1 MKAKWWGVLVW
12 ICIGLYFGTLFSNIS
27 DINKSIGDEGDEVTP
42 KADYEKKGRG
52 GETRNVKYK
61 YERERQGVRLSD
73 TTTFSSAGCACK
85 QMDIFQILPSKGKLI
100 FAHVPKTAGTSIEH
114 ILSIGGSCHATA
126 FELRECN
133 PELFDSALTFT
144 IIRHPLERMVSMY
157 GYAKKGGNGSKS
169 DKEKFAWLMNSD
181 ATFDDFIGGIDT
193 NDYFYA
199 PMSKYIG
206 TASKLGVKEI
216 LCFDEIGKDWDR
228 IMESI
233 PPDIKPNAHP
243 SAVHS
248 RKGERQQFINT
259 IVEMKATTRERT
271 NSVYREDYLLWDRFC
286 GGREGQLATQKIE
299 AR

>member
-27 DINKSIGDEGDEVTP
+27 VINKSIGDEGDEVTP
-42 KADYEKKGRG
+42 KADYEKKGRR

-133 PELFDSALTFT
+133 PELLIQRSPSPSFVTHS
-144 IIRHPLERMVSMY
+144 
-157 GYAKKGGNGSKS
+157 NG
-169 DKEKFAWLMNSD
+169 WYRCM
-181 ATFDDFIGGIDT
+181 AT
-193 NDYFYA
+193 
-199 PMSKYIG
+199 
-206 TASKLGVKEI
+206 
-216 LCFDEIGKDWDR
+216 R
-228 IMESI
+228 
-233 PPDIKPNAHP
+233 
-243 SAVHS
+243 
-248 RKGERQQFINT
+248 R
-259 IVEMKATTRERT
+259 
-271 NSVYREDYLLWDRFC
+271 
-286 GGREGQLATQKIE
+286 REGMDQNPIRKSLLG
-299 AR
+299 